1 VNARPAARILIAPL
15 AQILRTRRLVSPFDW
30 RNRQVV
36 MALTAFITFMH
47 LNDAADPAFSQVDLA
62 GAVKP
67 LMTTSL
73 RLKVGVCLLTSALLA
88 GHAEARTV
96 NVAVPTLS
104 LVVIAFTA
112 AKERGYYREEGLDV
126 DLVVMRDTLG
136 ISALIGGNVD
146 FASMS
151 GAGLTAI
158 LGGMPLRFAFS
169 SFYRPMFW
177 IYAKPELQDIKALKG
192 KRIAVTGLGSGPD
205 NLLRETLKR
214 NSLEPGRDAVIL
226 ALGLP
231 STVATALR
239 TGAVDAATV
248 SPPFNFAV
256 KDAGFRELIS
266 FLKDDFVELQGSI
279 LAHEKLFQSDP
290 ILVEKFVRGTLKGLR
305 YARENRAGTI
315 PILLRYMKL
324 KEDLAGQYYDLVR
337 PIMTVDGTVSAEFQK
352 KYLDQATKVLAPK
365 EPPVA
370 ERIYNYSVARRIH
383 GELEAAGWR
392 PAK

>member
-1 VNARPAARILIAPL
+1 LRVYQIDGDWVMPFRK
-15 AQILRTRRLVSPFDW
+15 ILRARMRE
-30 RNRQVV
+30 
-36 MALTAFITFMH
+36 
-47 LNDAADPAFSQVDLA
+47 
-62 GAVKP
+62 K
-67 LMTTSL
+67 LMPKAL
-73 RLKVGVCLLTSALLA
+73 RLKAVVGLLA
-88 GHAEARTV
+88 AVLPFGYAESRTV
-96 NVAVPTLS
+96 HVAVPTLS

-112 AKERGYYREEGLDV
+112 AKEKGYYRDEGLDV

-158 LGGMPLRFAFS
+158 LGGMPLRFVYS
-169 SFYRPMFW
+169 SFFRPMFW
-177 IYAKPELQDIKALKG
+177 IYAKPELQDVKALKG

-205 NLLRETLKR
+205 NLLRETLRR
-214 NSLEPGRDAVIL
+214 NGLEPGRDAVIL

-239 TGAVDAATV
+239 TGTVDAATV

-256 KDAGFRELIS
+256 KDAGFRELVS
-266 FLKDDFVELQGSI
+266 FLKEDFVELQGSI
-279 LAHEKLFQSDP
+279 LVHERIFQSDP
-290 ILVEKFVRGTLKGLR
+290 ALVEKFVRGTLKGLR
-305 YARENRAGTI
+305 YARENRAGTL

-337 PIMTVDGTVSAEFQK
+337 PIMATDGTVSAELQK
-352 KYLDQATKVLAPK
+352 RYLDQAVKVLAPR

-370 ERIYNYSVARRIH
+370 ERIYNYTLARRIH
-383 GELEAAGWR
+383 GELEAAGWK
-392 PAK
+392 PGK